1 MQGCSMLNNILI
13 IHNKILTYSA
23 ANGFH
28 VRVVRQYFADKAVK
42 AAAVPELIFGICG
55 ISVWF

>member
-1 MQGCSMLNNILI
+1 MLNNILI